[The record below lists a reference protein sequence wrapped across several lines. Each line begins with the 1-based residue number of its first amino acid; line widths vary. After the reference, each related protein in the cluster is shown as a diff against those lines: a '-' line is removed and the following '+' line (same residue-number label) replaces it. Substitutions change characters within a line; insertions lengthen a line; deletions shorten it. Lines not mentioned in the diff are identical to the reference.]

1 MGDSI
6 DAVTIGRQMSHRE
19 TAMTGERRRFSRGV
33 LALTAACALVSPNAW
48 AQAPSPASSA
58 SEVTTWKVEG
68 DTREAIVYA
77 RAASRAGGRVP
88 LVFSFHGRG
97 DDAQSF
103 QYTNLHVAWPD
114 AVVVYFQGLEARG
127 GLAGW
132 QVERGE
138 ANDRDLKLVDAALAS
153 LRQRYNVD
161 EDRIY
166 ATGFSNGA
174 SFTYLLW
181 AERPGVFAA
190 YAAVAGRLRPSVQPK
205 QPRPLFHI
213 AGLRDQQVTFPD
225 QKAAIV
231 TAVAVNGVRDK
242 TTRCGDGCTMYGS
255 GTSAPVM
262 TWIHQG
268 GHDYPRGTSER
279 IASFFRDH
287 PRTR

>member
-1 MGDSI
+1 MSMR
-6 DAVTIGRQMSHRE
+6 VTHVGLI
-19 TAMTGERRRFSRGV
+19 GV
-33 LALTAACALVSPNAW
+33 LLILCAHAA
-48 AQAPSPASSA
+48 SA
-58 SEVTTWKVEG
+58 EVVTWKVEG
-68 DTREAIVYA
+68 ETREAIVYA

-103 QYTNLHVAWPD
+103 QHTNLHVAWRD
-114 AVVVYFQGLEARG
+114 AIVVYFQGLATRD

-132 QVERGE
+132 QVERGQD
-138 ANDRDLKLVDAALAS
+138 NDRDLKLVDAALAS
-153 LRQRYNVD
+153 LRKAYNID
-161 EDRIY
+161 NDRIF

-174 SFTYLLW
+174 MFTYLLW

-190 YAAVAGRLRPSVQPK
+190 YAPVAGRLRPSVQPQ
-205 QPRPLFHI
+205 QPQPLLHI
-213 AGLRDQQVTFPD
+213 AGLRDQQVAFSD

-242 TTRCGDGCTMYGS
+242 TTRCGDGCTLYGS
-255 GTSAPVM
+255 GTPAPVM

-279 IASFFRDH
+279 IAAFFQDH